1 MCVDTL
7 IHFGTFFIKEH
18 SDMDKPHTWACDYFY
33 YNLLGFF
40 FLTMKRTNGTLKWM
54 KIIKKKKKKK
64 SKWEYFKTPKWEKER
79 KARRKGES

>member
-40 FLTMKRTNGTLKWM
+40 FLN
-54 KIIKKKKKKK
+54 
-64 SKWEYFKTPKWEKER
+64 YEKNQWDFEMD
-79 KARRKGES
+79 ENY